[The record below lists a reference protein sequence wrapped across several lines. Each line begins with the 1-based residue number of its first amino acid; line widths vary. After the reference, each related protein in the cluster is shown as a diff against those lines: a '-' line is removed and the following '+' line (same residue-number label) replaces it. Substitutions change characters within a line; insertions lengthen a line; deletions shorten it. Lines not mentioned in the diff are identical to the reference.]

1 MVFDLD
7 MIKAVYQRLPDR
19 IAKARRVVNKPLTL
33 SEKILYA
40 HLHEEQP
47 VETFTRGKS
56 YVNFSPDR
64 VAMQDATAQMALLQF
79 MSAGIPK
86 VRVPSTVHCDHLIL
100 AKEGAQKDLAESLT
114 ASGEVFRFLESVSNK
129 FGIGF
134 WKPGAGIIH
143 QVVLENYAFP
153 GGMMIGTDSHTVNAG
168 GLGMVAIG
176 VGGADAVDV
185 MAGMPWELKWPKLI
199 GVKLTGRLNG
209 WTSAKDVI
217 LKVAGILTV
226 KGGTGAIVEYF
237 GPGALTLSCT
247 GKGTICNMGA
257 EIGATTSTFGY
268 DEKMAQYLRGTGRKE
283 VAELA
288 DNIREHLTGDPEV
301 YENPEKYFDQVIE
314 INLSELEPHVNGP
327 FTPDRAI
334 PISKFAEEVRKNGWP
349 EKLEVGLIGSC
360 TNSSYEDISRSA
372 SIAKQ
377 AVDKK
382 INARAEFTITPGS
395 EQVRY
400 TVERDGYLDVFEK
413 MGGVVLANAC
423 GPCIGQWARHTND
436 PNRKNSIITSFNRN
450 FAKRNDGNPNTH
462 AFVASPEI
470 TTAFAIA
477 GDLTFNP
484 LTDTLIND
492 EGHPVK
498 LDEPKGEEFPAKG
511 FDVKDPGYIAPADDG
526 SHVQVKI
533 DPSSNRLQALKPF
546 EPWDGKN
553 LLGMRL
559 LIKAKG
565 KCTTDH
571 ISMAGPWLRFRGHLD
586 NISNNTLTGAIN
598 AFNDKPDSVKNHL
611 TGEYGPVP
619 ATQRAYKAAGIPT
632 IVVGDHNY
640 GEGSSREHA
649 AMQPRHLGIRVILV
663 KSFARIHETNLKKQ
677 GMLALTFAN
686 EADYDKIQEDDIID
700 IVDLTSFAPD
710 RQLTLVLKH
719 KDGTTDTIKANHT
732 YNAGQIEW
740 FKAGSALNL
749 MARQVATSK
758 QTTSRPSAKKSPA
771 KKVAASAS
779 KKVAKKPAAKKKAA
793 SAAPKKKATP
803 KKAAPKKKVVAKKKV
818 AAKKKAVKKAA
829 PKAARRNAVK
839 VAKKKAA
846 KKRAVKKAVKKSA
859 RAVKKAVAKKKGGKA
874 TKKTARKKK

>member
-1 MVFDLD
+1 
-7 MIKAVYQRLPDR
+7 MIKAVYNRIPGR
-19 IAKARRVVNKPLTL
+19 IAAARKIHNKPLTL

-40 HLHEEQP
+40 HLWQGDATEAYA
-47 VETFTRGKS
+47 RSKS
-56 YVNFSPDR
+56 YVDFAPDR

-79 MSAGIPK
+79 MQAGRSR
-86 VRVPSTVHCDHLIL
+86 VAVPSTVHCDHLIQ
-100 AKEGAQKDLAESLT
+100 ARVGADQDLQDALNKNN
-114 ASGEVFRFLESVSNK
+114 EVFNFLSSISNK
-129 FGIGF
+129 YGIGF

-168 GLGMVAIG
+168 GLGMIAIG

-199 GVKLTGRLNG
+199 GVKLTGKLNG
-209 WTSAKDVI
+209 WTSPKDVI

-226 KGGTGAIVEYF
+226 KGGTGAILEYF
-237 GPGALTLSCT
+237 GPGALTLSAT

-268 DEKMAQYLRGTGRKE
+268 DEKMAQYLRGTGRKV
-283 VAELA
+283 VADLA
-288 DNIREHLTGDPEV
+288 DKIREHLTADPEV
-301 YENPEKYFDQVIE
+301 YASPEKYFDQIIE
-314 INLSELEPHVNGP
+314 IDLSTLEPHINGP

-334 PISKFAEEVRKNGWP
+334 PVSQFPDEVRKNGWP
-349 EKLEVGLIGSC
+349 QQLEVGLIGSC
-360 TNSSYEDISRSA
+360 TNSSYEDITRAA

-382 INARAEFTITPGS
+382 LKAKAEFTITPGS

-400 TVERDGYLDVFEK
+400 TVERDGYLGVFEK

-423 GPCIGQWARHTND
+423 GPCIGQWARHTTD

-470 TTAFAIA
+470 VTAYAIA

-484 LTDTLIND
+484 LKDTLINE
-492 EGHPVK
+492 EGKPVK
-498 LDEPKGEEFPAKG
+498 LDEPKGVEFPPKG
-511 FDVKDPGYIAPADDG
+511 FEVKDSGYIPPAKDG
-526 SHVQVKI
+526 SKVKVKI
-533 DPSSNRLQALKPF
+533 DPNSNRLQALQPF

-553 LLGMRL
+553 ITGMRL
-559 LIKAKG
+559 LIKVKG

-586 NISNNTLTGAIN
+586 NISNNTLTGAVN
-598 AFNDKPDSVKNHL
+598 YFNDKTDLVKNQL

-686 EADYDKIQEDDIID
+686 EADYDKIQEDDVIDIID
-700 IVDLTSFAPD
+700 LTEFAPGKP
-710 RQLTLVLKH
+710 LTLVLHH
-719 KDGTTDTIKANHT
+719 KDGTKETIKANHS
-732 YNAGQIEW
+732 YNANQIEW

-749 MARQVATSK
+749 MARLLKKKVASAGKKT
-758 QTTSRPSAKKSPA
+758 AKKSV
-771 KKVAASAS
+771 KKTA
-779 KKVAKKPAAKKKAA
+779 
-793 SAAPKKKATP
+793 KKATRKP
-803 KKAAPKKKVVAKKKV
+803 ASHKKAVKV
-818 AAKKKAVKKAA
+818 AAKKKTVKKAA
-829 PKAARRNAVK
+829 KAAPKKSSPR
-839 VAKKKAA
+839 KKAS
-846 KKRAVKKAVKKSA
+846 KKVSKKA
-859 RAVKKAVAKKKGGKA
+859 
-874 TKKTARKKK
+874 TRKR

>member
-1 MVFDLD
+1 MIFDLD
-7 MIKAVYQRLPDR
+7 MIKAVYKNLPAK
-19 IAKARRVVNKPLTL
+19 IAQARKVVGKPLTL
-33 SEKILYA
+33 SEKILYS
-40 HLHEEQP
+40 HLHKDQAMEN
-47 VETFTRGKS
+47 FGRGKS

-79 MSAGIPK
+79 MSAGMPK
-86 VRVPSTVHCDHLIL
+86 VQVPSTVHCDHLIL
-100 AKEGAQKDLAESLT
+100 AKDGAKKDLADSIS
-114 ASGEVFRFLESVSNK
+114 ASGEVFNFLESVSNK
-129 FGIGF
+129 YGIGF

-143 QVVLENYAFP
+143 QVVIENYGFP

-168 GLGMVAIG
+168 GIGMIAIG

-199 GVKLTGRLNG
+199 GIKLTGKLNG
-209 WTSAKDVI
+209 WTSSKDVI

-237 GPGALTLSCT
+237 GPGADSLSCT

-283 VAELA
+283 VADLA
-288 DNIREHLTGDPEV
+288 DKVKEHLQGDPEV
-301 YENPEKYFDQVIE
+301 YANPEKYFDQVIE
-314 INLSELEPHVNGP
+314 IDLSTLEPHVNGP

-334 PISKFAEEVRKNGWP
+334 PISQFAEEVKKNNWP
-349 EKLEVGLIGSC
+349 QRLEVGLIGSG

-372 SIAKQ
+372 SLAKQ

-382 INARAEFTITPGS
+382 LKAKAEFTITPGS

-400 TVERDGYLDVFEK
+400 TVERDGFLGVFDK

-423 GPCIGQWARHTND
+423 GPCIGQWSRHTND
-436 PNRKNSIITSFNRN
+436 PNRANSIITSFNRN

-484 LTDTLIND
+484 LKDTLINED
-492 EGHPVK
+492 GQAVK
-498 LDEPKGEEFPAKG
+498 LDEPKGVELPPKGFAVKDAGYLAPAK
-511 FDVKDPGYIAPADDG
+511 DG
-526 SHVQVKI
+526 SKVVVKI
-533 DPSSNRLQALKPF
+533 KPDSNRLQALAPF
-546 EPWDGKN
+546 APWDGKN
-553 LLGMRL
+553 LTGMKL

-586 NISNNTLTGAIN
+586 NIANNTLTGALN
-598 AFNDKPDSVKNHL
+598 YFNDKTDSVKNQL

-677 GMLALTFAN
+677 GMLGLTFAN
-686 EADYDKIQEDDIID
+686 EGDYDRFQEDDTID
-700 IVDLTSFAPD
+700 IVDLTSFAPEK
-710 RQLTLVLKH
+710 QLTLVLHH
-719 KDGTTDTIKANHT
+719 KNGTSDTIKVNHT

-749 MARQVATSK
+749 MAKELASAPRTKAPAKKTLGKKIKAVAKKIKKALTK
-758 QTTSRPSAKKSPA
+758 KSAKKA
-771 KKVAASAS
+771 
-779 KKVAKKPAAKKKAA
+779 
-793 SAAPKKKATP
+793 P
-803 KKAAPKKKVVAKKKV
+803 KKAARKVV
-818 AAKKKAVKKAA
+818 
-829 PKAARRNAVK
+829 
-839 VAKKKAA
+839 KKAA
-846 KKRAVKKAVKKSA
+846 KKVVKAKKSAKVVKKA
-859 RAVKKAVAKKKGGKA
+859 AKKKK
-874 TKKTARKKK
+874 